1 MIYTDNNYIRRDDMP
16 FQVSPGVNTSEIDLT
31 TVVPGIS
38 SIDAGFAG
46 PFRWGPA
53 NDVTLIDSEDLL
65 VQTFQKPDAN
75 TFSSFFSA
83 ANFLQYSNKLHVVR
97 CVSTNAKNSASTPGG
112 AILVANN
119 TVYYDSYDEGGTAV
133 ADSRGDF
140 MGKYA
145 GSLGNSIKVSL
156 CGPTRANL
164 ASGNTVVASNSDVA
178 LTGTGITVHA
188 SSGAVGGTGTL
199 FGTELRV
206 GDVIQTNNGNTF
218 VVSAISSNTAATVN
232 RDPVTGAIS
241 GATAVRFKRSPFGE
255 PSKNMLG
262 TVAVTANSTA
272 VTATTATA
280 RDAATT
286 GFDLQYTA
294 GDIIKINGE
303 ERRVETVTNSSHMV
317 VNTGFT
323 NTATAQTHSRTW
335 EYSGLFDK
343 EPVTTQYSADKGA
356 LFDEVHIAVIDEDGE
371 WTGNLNEGLEL
382 FTGLSV
388 AKGAK
393 FEDGT
398 KAYYV
403 DAINRRSSYVWWADH
418 NSKGDAY
425 TTAGASVSAW
435 GATPTAGTEYASGGP
450 SGSLIARSSLGG
462 GVDGSDVSDANKITG
477 FRKFE
482 NAEET
487 EIGLVIAGEATATVA
502 LDIISMCESRK
513 DCVAFISPEQ
523 ADVVNNSGGE
533 ADAVVEFR
541 NTLGSTSYAVMDS
554 GYKYQYD
561 RYNDVFRY
569 VPLNADMAG
578 LCAATEA
585 NRDAW
590 FSPAGF
596 TRGIVRNVVRL
607 PFNPR
612 QSERDTLYKNG
623 INPVTT
629 FMGAG
634 TVLFGDKTL
643 LAKPSAFDRINIR
656 RLFIIME
663 KAIARFARAQLFEF
677 NDAFTRA
684 LFVGAVEPFLR
695 DVQGRDG
702 ITDFVVVCDE
712 SNNTSSVIDRNEF
725 VGDIFVKPNRAINFI
740 QLNFVAVRSGV
751 EFSEIIG

>member
-1 MIYTDNNYIRRDDMP
+1 MG

-38 SIDAGFAG
+38 SVDAGIAG

-75 TFSSFFSA
+75 TYTSFFSA
-83 ANFLQYSNKLHVVR
+83 ANFLQYSSKLHVVR
-97 CVSTNAKNSASTPGG
+97 AVSTAAKNAATTSGG
-112 AILVANN
+112 AILIANDAI
-119 TVYYDSYDEGGTAV
+119 YWDSYDEGQGSV
-133 ADSRGDF
+133 ADTRGDY
-140 MGKYA
+140 MAKYA
-145 GSLGNSIKVSL
+145 GDLGNSLKVSL

-178 LTGTGITVHA
+178 LTGTYAIHV
-188 SSGAVGGTGTL
+188 SDKSFVGTNTL
-199 FGTELRV
+199 AGTELRV
-206 GDVIQTNNGNTF
+206 GDVITLSGNTF
-218 VVSAISSNTAATVN
+218 VIATITSNTAGTVHAN
-232 RDPVTGAIS
+232 PATGAIS
-241 GATAVRFKRSPFGE
+241 TTAAVRLKRSAFSE
-255 PSKNMLG
+255 PSRNMVG
-262 TVAVTANSTA
+262 TVAVSANVST
-272 VTATTATA
+272 VTATIASGEQGSGA
-280 RDAATT
+280 
-286 GFDLQYTA
+286 FDKQYTV
-294 GDIIKINGE
+294 GDIVKINGE
-303 ERRVETVTNSSHMV
+303 ERRVTSITNSSSMV

-343 EPVTTQYSADKGA
+343 EPVTTQASADKGA
-356 LFDEVHIAVIDEDGE
+356 LYDEVHVAVVDEDGA
-371 WTGNLNEGLEL
+371 WTGNIGEGLEI

-388 AKGAK
+388 AKGTK
-393 FEDGT
+393 FEDGS

-403 DAINRRSSYVWWADH
+403 DAINRRSKYIWWADH

-425 TTAGASVSAW
+425 TTAGAAVSAW
-435 GATPTAGTEYASGGP
+435 GATPAAGTEYAS
-450 SGSLIARSSLGG
+450 SAATGSLINTGSLGG
-462 GVDGSDVSDANKITG
+462 GVDGSDVSDGNKITA
-477 FRKFE
+477 FRKFQ
-482 NAEET
+482 NAEEI
-487 EIGLVIAGEATATVA
+487 EIGLMITADASPTVA
-502 LDIISMCESRK
+502 LDCIAIAESRK
-513 DCVAFISPEQ
+513 DCVVCVSPEQ
-523 ADVVNNSGGE
+523 SDVVNNVGSE
-533 ADAVVEFR
+533 ADAVIDFR
-541 NTLGSTSYAVMDS
+541 NSLGSSSYAVLDS
-554 GYKYQYD
+554 GWKYQYD

-569 VPLNADMAG
+569 VPLNGDIAG
-578 LCAATEA
+578 LCASTEA
-585 NRDAW
+585 SRDAW

-596 TRGIVRNVVRL
+596 TRGIIKNVVKL

-612 QSERDTLYKNG
+612 QSERDALYKNNV
-623 INPVTT
+623 NPVTT
-629 FMGAG
+629 FMGSG

-663 KAIARFARAQLFEF
+663 KAISRFARTQLFEF

-712 SNNTSSVIDRNEF
+712 SNNTSSVVDRNEF

>member
-1 MIYTDNNYIRRDDMP
+1 MP

-75 TFSSFFSA
+75 TYTSFFSA
-83 ANFLQYSNKLHVVR
+83 ANFLNYSSKLHVVR
-97 CVSTNAKNSASTPGG
+97 CISTAAKNAASTSGG

-119 TVYYDSYDEGGTAV
+119 TVYWDSYDEGQASV
-133 ADSRGDF
+133 ADTRGDY
-140 MGKYA
+140 MAKYA
-145 GSLGNSIKVSL
+145 GELGNSLKVSL

-164 ASGNTVVASNSDVA
+164 ASGNTVVASNSDIR
-178 LTGTGITVHA
+178 LTGTF
-188 SSGAVGGTGTL
+188 AVGASNKTVTGVGSQ
-199 FGTELRV
+199 FNKELRV
-206 GDVIQTNNGNTF
+206 GDVVVSSSNTF
-218 VVSAISSNTAATVN
+218 VIAAIANATSCTVD
-232 RDPVTGAIS
+232 RDPTTGAIS
-241 GATAVRFKRSPFGE
+241 ATTADRLKRSPFGE
-255 PSKNMLG
+255 PARNMVG

-272 VTATTATA
+272 ITATA
-280 RDAATT
+280 ATA
-286 GFDLQYTA
+286 GAHNSCAFDKQMTA
-294 GDIIKINGE
+294 GDIVKINGE
-303 ERRVETVTNSSHMV
+303 ERKVVTVTNSSHMV

-323 NTATAQTHSRTW
+323 NTAAAQTYSRTW

-343 EPVTTQYSADKGA
+343 EPVTTQHTADKGA
-356 LFDEVHIAVIDEDGE
+356 LYDEVHVAVVDEDGE
-371 WTGNLNEGLEL
+371 WTGNRGEGLEL
-382 FTGLSV
+382 FTGLSI

-398 KAYYV
+398 KSYYV
-403 DAINRRSSYVWWADH
+403 DALNRRSKYIWWADH
-418 NSKGDAY
+418 NAKGDALSQADSGGSVGTL
-425 TTAGASVSAW
+425 TTLAW
-435 GATPTAGTEYASGGP
+435 GATPTTDGEYNSQAA
-450 SGSLIARSSLGG
+450 GSLISTTSLGG
-462 GVDGSDVSDANKITG
+462 GVDGSNVTDGNKITG

-487 EIGLVIAGEATATVA
+487 DIGLMICGEATATVA
-502 LDIISMCESRK
+502 LDVVSICETRK
-513 DCVAFISPEQ
+513 DCVAFMSPEQ
-523 ADVVNNSGGE
+523 SDVVNNSGGE

-541 NTLGSTSYAVMDS
+541 NSIGSTSYAMMDS
-554 GYKYQYD
+554 GWKYQYD

-569 VPLNADMAG
+569 VPLNADIAG
-578 LCAATEA
+578 LAAATEA

-623 INPVTT
+623 VNPVTT

-663 KAIARFARAQLFEF
+663 KAIARFARASLFEF

-684 LFVGAVEPFLR
+684 QFVGAVEPFLR
-695 DVQGRDG
+695 DVRGRDG
-702 ITDFVVVCDE
+702 ITDFVVVCDDT
-712 SNNTSSVIDRNEF
+712 NNTASVIDRNEF
-725 VGDIFVKPNRAINFI
+725 VGDIYVKPNRAINFI